1 MKAATE
7 SKVWWKEPWP
17 WLLMAGP
24 AVAMVGCGVT
34 IWLAVSGADKE
45 IVQGVS
51 KQGLK
56 VEQVQATAAPARQE
70 RP

>member
-1 MKAATE
+1 MERATDN
-7 SKVWWKEPWP
+7 KPWWKELWP

-24 AVAMVGCGVT
+24 AVAIIGCGIT
-34 IWLAVSGADKE
+34 IWLALSGAEAE
-45 IVQGVS
+45 ITQGFT

-56 VEQVQATAAPARQE
+56 VEQVSPGAQG

>member
-1 MKAATE
+1 MKATTQC
-7 SKVWWKEPWP
+7 KVWWKEPWP

-24 AVAMVGCGVT
+24 AVAMVACAIT
-34 IWLAVSGADKE
+34 IWLALSGADQE

-56 VEQVQATAAPARQE
+56 VEQTQSASQAAGAR
-70 RP
+70 P